1 MSNLINYILN
11 AFLSFASIL
20 IAVFFFTRKQYLIS
34 IIVVLCLVIYLVF
47 SDIYFPSI
55 GNIKKFVFTKKNIK
69 KKILLKLLY
78 ILLYIIIVFMAG
90 HFTPYILV
98 LVNFIVIL
106 DIIFL
111 IIKKKRFL
119 FFLFDID

>member
-11 AFLSFASIL
+11 ALLSFASIL

-119 FFLFDID
+119 FFLFGID